1 MQNVS
6 IVLPR
11 FMEALTKILSAAV
24 ELFGQYGF
32 KTITMDDISRRA
44 GISKKTLYQHFANK
58 DEVVK
63 ETLLW
68 YKNHLDGQC
77 RAIMKD
83 TENAIEAMVRIKAT
97 MDHSYKQTNPMA
109 IMELQRYYPEG
120 YKAFRE
126 SLLTQDV
133 VAVKENLEQGIKEGL
148 YRENLNVDLVAKFHL
163 EASLLLMQPNL
174 MVNERED
181 LKAVNHEITELFLY
195 GIMTPKGEK
204 LYHKYKEKYLK
215 HATRS

>member
-1 MQNVS
+1 
-6 IVLPR
+6 
-11 FMEALTKILSAAV
+11 MEALTKILTAAV
-24 ELFGQYGF
+24 ELFSQYGF
-32 KTITMDDISRRA
+32 KTITMDDIARRA

-63 ETLLW
+63 EAVMW
-68 YKNHLDGQC
+68 YKNHIDTQC
-77 RAIMKD
+77 RTLMSE
-83 TENAIEAMVRIKAT
+83 TENAIEAMVKIKT
-97 MDHSYKQTNPMA
+97 MMDHSYKQTNPMA

-126 SLLTQDV
+126 SLINQDV
-133 VAVKENLEQGIKEGL
+133 VAVKENLEQGIREGY
-148 YRENLNVDLVAKFHL
+148 YRENLNTDLIAKFHL
-163 EASLLLMQPNL
+163 ESALLLMQPNL
-174 MVNERED
+174 MVNDRED

-215 HATRS
+215 QATKS

>member
-1 MQNVS
+1 
-6 IVLPR
+6 
-11 FMEALTKILSAAV
+11 MEALTKILSAAI

-32 KTITMDDISRRA
+32 KTITMDDIARRA

-63 ETLLW
+63 ETVIW
-68 YKNHLDGQC
+68 YKNHLDNQC
-77 RAIMKD
+77 RALMSD
-83 TENAIEAMVRIKAT
+83 TENAIEAMVRIKSM
-97 MDHSYKQTNPMA
+97 MDQSYKQTNPMA

-120 YKAFRE
+120 YQAFRE
-126 SLLTQDV
+126 SLISQDV
-133 VAVKENLEQGIKEGL
+133 EAVKRNLQQGISEGL
-148 YRENLNVDLVAKFHL
+148 YRDNLNVELVARFHI
-163 EASLLLMQPNL
+163 ETALLLMQPNL

-181 LKAVNHEITELFLY
+181 LKAVNYEITELFLY

-215 HATRS
+215 QATKS